1 MVLAPSS
8 VGPSLLTRMI
18 RDNELLQLC
27 DDVIR
32 PYYKEKALT
41 AVKLF
46 ESIFKDVDGYLHKLE
61 GAFFMWL
68 WFPNLSI
75 TSEQLYNN
83 LKADDVFIVPG
94 QDFFIGIDD
103 DWDHKH
109 QCIRINYAK
118 DEVVLKK
125 GLEVIYN
132 HVKSSQK

>member
-1 MVLAPSS
+1 
-8 VGPSLLTRMI
+8 
-18 RDNELLQLC
+18 
-27 DDVIR
+27 
-32 PYYKEKALT
+32 
-41 AVKLF
+41 
-46 ESIFKDVDGYLHKLE
+46 
-61 GAFFMWL
+61 MWL